1 MSEWGIDN
9 SDYDSYD
16 PGVAWERERNTQ
28 YQPEYFHQSRQR
40 TNQAARGFN
49 YPQKNYRT
57 AFTQQED
64 KERNLMEKSLVAW
77 QELIGN
83 QEFYLRK
90 DLQGNVSSAGSSQP
104 DLGTQFNE
112 PQLNRKI
119 QDPQSGEERS
129 LFTLDLSEGTAKF
142 CCSVC
147 QITVIGIK
155 TLQSHILG
163 KKHKNKVSGYKII
176 GE

>member
-16 PGVAWERERNTQ
+16 PGDAWERERNNQ
-28 YQPEYFHQSRQR
+28 YQPEYFHHSRQR
-40 TNQAARGFN
+40 SNQAGRGFN
-49 YPQKNYRT
+49 YQHKNYRT
-57 AFTQQED
+57 AFPQED
-64 KERNLMEKSLVAW
+64 KEQNLIEKSLVAW

-90 DLQGNVSSAGSSQP
+90 DLQRNVSTVASSEL

-129 LFTLDLSEGTAKF
+129 LFTLDPSEGNAKF

-163 KKHKNKVSGYKII
+163 KKHKNKVSGYKIT

>member
-1 MSEWGIDN
+1 MSEWGIDH

-16 PGVAWERERNTQ
+16 PGDAWGRNSQ
-28 YQPEYFHQSRQR
+28 YQPEYFNQPRQR
-40 TNQAARGFN
+40 TSQTGRGLN
-49 YPQKNYRT
+49 YQQGNYRN
-57 AFTQQED
+57 AFTQED
-64 KERNLMEKSLVAW
+64 KERNLLEKHLVAW
-77 QELIGN
+77 QELIAN

-90 DLQGNVSSAGSSQP
+90 DLQRNVSSATSSAA
-104 DLGTQFNE
+104 DLGSQFNE

-119 QDPQSGEERS
+119 QDLQSGEERS
-129 LFTLDLSEGTAKF
+129 LFTLDTSEGNAKF
-142 CCSVC
+142 SCSVC
-147 QITVIGIK
+147 QINVVGIK